1 MNFGQMM
8 LVIMA
13 VVLFTTVIM
22 GLQRRMV
29 SQIVMATNN
38 VYNTQAL
45 KVSDYIFQRFEA
57 DLISGQIDFA
67 EFRTRWT
74 TAEQRGAALNP
85 NTFNVLAGGENPR
98 AFQLMNVDYFPRVR
112 VVPTAN
118 PNIVNVEVRLEV
130 HIPGQE
136 PRFIGTL
143 DAPFTKPFSNLNL

>member
-8 LVIMA
+8 LVIIA
-13 VVLFTTVIM
+13 VVLFTTIIM

-45 KVSDYIFQRFEA
+45 KVSDYIFQRLEA

-67 EFRTRWT
+67 ELRTRWT
-74 TAEQRGAALNP
+74 TTEQSGAALNP
-85 NTFNVLAGGENPR
+85 ATFNVVAAGENPR

-112 VVPTAN
+112 IVTTAN
-118 PNIVNVEVRLEV
+118 PNIVTVEVRLEV
-130 HIPGQE
+130 HVPGQE

-143 DAPFTKPFSNLNL
+143 EHPFTKPFSNLNL